1 MKLTDTHKSII
12 KELKQN
18 PLDDNELA
26 QHLKMK
32 NSGMRARISELRTM
46 GYTIERKYTLIE
58 DEE

>member
-32 NSGMRARISELRTM
+32 NSGMRARISELRKL
-46 GYTIERKYTLIE
+46 GYT
-58 DEE
+58 